1 MKRLI
6 AIAAILATALGG
18 WATFHFAGAK
28 APIQSATAPEAKV
41 AEVWKSKSCGCCG
54 GWISY
59 MEDHGYVVT
68 VHDVDDVDPLKDELK
83 VPEQARS
90 CHTAKIAG
98 YVVEGHVPVEALDKL
113 LAERP
118 KGVIGI
124 AAPGMPSGSPGM
136 DVDKEPYPVVTFGD
150 GKITLLGNY

>member
-1 MKRLI
+1 MKRI
-6 AIAAILATALGG
+6 ITIAAILVAALGG
-18 WATFHFAGAK
+18 WTAFHFAGAK
-28 APIQSATAPEAKV
+28 TPPASAGAKV
-41 AEVWKSKSCGCCG
+41 AEVWKSKSCGCCND
-54 GWISY
+54 WISY
-59 MEDHGYVVT
+59 MEDHGYAVT

-90 CHTAKIAG
+90 CHTAKIGG

-124 AAPGMPSGSPGM
+124 AAPGMPSGAPGM
-136 DVDKEPYPVVTFGD
+136 DTDKEPYPVVTFGN
-150 GKITLLGNY
+150 GKVTLLGTY

>member
-1 MKRLI
+1 MKRVL
-6 AIAAILATALGG
+6 AILAVLAAALGG
-18 WATFHFAGAK
+18 WAAFQFTSAPPANAK
-28 APIQSATAPEAKV
+28 T
-41 AEVWKSKSCGCCG
+41 AEVWKSQSCGCCTS
-54 GWISY
+54 WIAY
-59 MEDHGYVVT
+59 MEDHGYQVT
-68 VHDVDDVDPLKDELK
+68 VHDVDDVDPIKDQLK

-90 CHTAKIAG
+90 CHTAKIGG

-136 DVDKEPYPVVTFGD
+136 DSDTAPYPVVTFGN
-150 GKITLLGNY
+150 GKVTLLGNY